1 MPTGKRL
8 IVWAEPGQETLVREA
23 IDRSGLTLAAVGS
36 EEPSAAAGLSR
47 SLAVEPA
54 GNLRSAIQRTDV
66 DLLWLATA
74 RPMDS
79 SQRRLLRETGLPT
92 ASCQPIPATC
102 QEVLADPAEA
112 RTARFVPLFRQS
124 PGFSTACEALAEF
137 GPPQTA
143 ALHLASG
150 PGQGTLLA
158 RLFDALD
165 LFRGLLGEALTMD
178 AALAAA
184 QGRVPETLGAM
195 KGHMTLNTRFPG
207 GGCGCALVS
216 DAGGG
221 WCRRLT
227 LLGSGGRLQIE
238 DRGFLWTSPDGRT
251 IDSHRQEQLS
261 PGELVGLQLR
271 RLLGHPPTGEPTE
284 PASAY
289 PTILAMCETALLSC
303 RTGQTESPSKLR
315 EMLSRP

>member
-36 EEPSAAAGLSR
+36 DEPSAAAGLSR

-112 RTARFVPLFRQS
+112 RTAWFVPLFRQS
-124 PGFSTACEALAEF
+124 PGFSTACEALADF

-165 LFRGLLGEALTMD
+165 LFRGLLGEEQTMD

-221 WCRRLT
+221 WCRQLT

-251 IDSHRQEQLS
+251 IDSHRQEHLS

-289 PTILAMCETALLSC
+289 PIILAMCETALLSC
-303 RTGQTESPSKLR
+303 RTGQTESPAKLR